1 MITCHIASLIEREE
15 SLKRVI
21 CALLP
26 QVDRIYVA
34 LNNYQVKPDWL
45 TKERKGYCE
54 LLDNSLMDTAKFL
67 FIHEV
72 EGLCLVWDDDLIMN
86 NTTVRYL
93 ELGLKK
99 HGGVVGLHGKVYDKS
114 KEIQFKKWSANY
126 RCLGNV
132 SEDVSCDI
140 IGTGCMMF
148 DNRQV
153 KLDLSVFDHP
163 GLADIT
169 FSRLCHK
176 QGVPMTVLKHP
187 ANYLTYIAPAE
198 TIWHNTRDF
207 TQHNKLLNEFLLPH
221 N

>member
-1 MITCHIASLIEREE
+1 MITAHIVSIASREE

-34 LNNYQVKPDWL
+34 LNNYHVKPDWL
-45 TKERKGYCE
+45 TKERKVYCE

-72 EGLCLVWDDDLIMN
+72 EGPCLVWDDDLVAPKGCAFRMAMGQ
-86 NTTVRYL
+86 VR
-93 ELGLKK
+93 
-99 HGGVVGLHGKVYDKS
+99 HGGVVSLHGKRYPRPPES
-114 KEIQFKKWSANY
+114 FKKWSANY

-132 SEDVSCDI
+132 PEDVPCDI
-140 IGTGCMMF
+140 IGTGCMIF

-153 KLDLSVFDHP
+153 KLDISVFDHP
-163 GLADIT
+163 GMADIT

-176 QGVPMTVLKHP
+176 QNVPMTVLKHP
-187 ANYLTYIAPAE
+187 ANYLTYIAPVE
-198 TIWHNTRDF
+198 TIWRTTKDF
-207 TQHNKLLNEFLLPH
+207 SLHTKLIKEFLI
-221 N
+221 

>member
-1 MITCHIASLIEREE
+1 MITAHIASLAEREE

-45 TKERKGYCE
+45 TKERKVYCE

-72 EGLCLVWDDDLIMN
+72 EGPCLVWDDDLVAN
-86 NTTVRYL
+86 SRVVRYM
-93 ELGLKK
+93 ELGLRK
-99 HGGVVGLHGKVYDKS
+99 HGGAVSLHGKTYPRPPES
-114 KEIQFKKWSANY
+114 FKKWSANY

-132 SEDVSCDI
+132 LEDVPCDI
-140 IGTGCMMF
+140 IGTGVMML

-176 QGVPMTVLKHP
+176 QGVPMTVLKHH

-198 TIWHNTRDF
+198 TIWRTTKDF
-207 TQHNKLLNEFLLPH
+207 SLHTKLIKEFLI
-221 N
+221 